1 MNTREKFE
9 QWWVR
14 LALGRNTPDWYS
26 HEGKAAAMAAWQAR
40 PEFTALC
47 HSKTRQIGKPGGYL
61 VENEAGGLAVVHNL
75 GRVTWLDDC
84 VAGPVEKVASAQD
97 GETTPEGE
105 AEAER
110 AFRSVQDAGVCM
122 CGEEMHNHSKTANH
136 TPVEDIGGL
145 DPVNEDQ
152 QQPAQD
158 GGEPVAYPNCDTCGG
173 SMDYMPWH
181 YSTEFER
188 HKHACDKCWPE
199 VNPANPPSAVVP
211 DERGTNEY
219 GLDVGYFRKLF
230 NRELS
235 SLRSFRPDELAR
247 VLARAARTADAS
259 VLQEGEFQPS
269 AVVPEWFNPHSTPPA
284 HYQPVVGHHPEW
296 IDSSNHAGVRECF
309 TTGYGDVWLNS
320 AWLEGADSYQTGK
333 MVPLLWTHMPTPSK
347 QEVIGDE

>member
-47 HSKTRQIGKPGGYL
+47 HSKSRQIGKPVGYL

-84 VAGPVEKVASAQD
+84 VAGPVEKAAS
-97 GETTPEGE
+97 
-105 AEAER
+105 
-110 AFRSVQDAGVCM
+110 
-122 CGEEMHNHSKTANH
+122 
-136 TPVEDIGGL
+136 
-145 DPVNEDQ
+145 
-152 QQPAQD
+152 AQD
-158 GGEPVAYPNCDTCGG
+158 GGEPIGAVNKAGIGVYEFFPSSALTL
-173 SMDYMPWH
+173 MPDGI
-181 YSTEFER
+181 
-188 HKHACDKCWPE
+188 HKLYVH
-199 VNPANPPSAVVP
+199 PPSAKSYIESEAQVSGLYLDKR
-211 DERGTNEY
+211 DEIRAMKFVEAHG
-219 GLDVGYFRKLF
+219 G
-230 NRELS
+230 
-235 SLRSFRPDELAR
+235 SLPLLRNYIEEHP
-247 VLARAARTADAS
+247 T
-259 VLQEGEFQPS
+259 S

-284 HYQPVVGHHPEW
+284 HYQPVVGYHPEW